1 MLWAIKRR
9 EKIMLKKLLQSLREY
24 KKDTWLTPLF
34 LLGEVAMEVIIP
46 LLMADLID
54 QGITG
59 GNMNMIVK
67 YGLILV
73 LFALVSLLF
82 GALAG
87 KYSAVAMSGFGKNLR
102 YDLFRHVQ
110 QLSYSNMDKFSTSGI
125 VTRLTTD
132 ISHVQ
137 NAFLMIIRI
146 AFRSPVMMIFATIM
160 TYRISPTIAGWFLVV
175 IPILAIGILLI
186 MKYSF
191 PVFER
196 AFDGYDDLNKVV
208 QENVRGIRV
217 VKSYVREEH
226 ENSKF
231 KAVSQKIFT
240 LMSKAERIL
249 SYELPLMNVIL
260 YAVMLLISWIGAK
273 LVVGGTMTTGQL
285 TSVFAYSMQILM
297 SLMTLGIVV
306 IFIAIARASAGRID
320 DLLKEQPEITSP
332 DSPVTQLTTGDVEFR
347 NVSFRYSS
355 KADKYALSN
364 ININIKSGQTIG
376 IIGGA
381 GSAKSTLVQLIPR
394 LYDASEGEVL
404 VSGINVKDYDLGVL
418 RSQVAMVLQKNILFE
433 GSIKENLRWG
443 NELATDEELIEAC
456 KAAQAHDFISTFP
469 NGYDTHLAQGGSN
482 VSGGQ
487 KQRLCIARALL
498 KRPKILILDD
508 STSAVDTRTD
518 AMIRKVFKES
528 IPDTTKIIIAQRL
541 ASVEDADQIIL
552 LDEGKMVD
560 IGTHEELLARNEIYQ
575 EAYYTQIKG
584 GEEHV
589 G

>member
-1 MLWAIKRR
+1 MLG
-9 EKIMLKKLLQSLREY
+9 KLLQSVREY

-46 LLMADLID
+46 LFMAELID

-59 GNMNMIVK
+59 GQMNQVVK

-73 LFALVSLLF
+73 LFALVSLIF
-82 GALAG
+82 GVLAG
-87 KYSAVAMSGFGKNLR
+87 KHSAIATSGFGKNLR

-132 ISHVQ
+132 ITHVQ

-146 AFRSPVMMIFATIM
+146 AFRSPVMMIFAMIM
-160 TYRISPTIAGWFLVV
+160 TYRSSPTIAMWFVIV
-175 IPILAIGILLI
+175 IPILAVGMVLI

-191 PVFER
+191 PIFER
-196 AFDGYDDLNKVV
+196 AFDSYDDLNKVV

-226 ENSKF
+226 EVSKF
-231 KAVSQKIFT
+231 QVVSQKIFAQ
-240 LMSKAERIL
+240 MVKAERIL
-249 SYELPLMNVIL
+249 SYELPLMQIVL
-260 YAVMLLISWIGAK
+260 YAVMLLISWVGAK
-273 LVVGGTMTTGQL
+273 LVVGGSMTTGEL

-306 IFIAIARASAGRID
+306 IMVAIARASAGRIN
-320 DLLKEQPEITSP
+320 DLLSEQPDITSP
-332 DSPVTQLTTGDVEFR
+332 ESPVMELHTGEVEFR
-347 NVSFRYSS
+347 NVSFRYSD
-355 KADKYALSN
+355 KAENYALSG
-364 ININIKSGQTIG
+364 INLRIASGQTIG
-376 IIGGA
+376 IIGAA

-404 VSGINVKDYDLGVL
+404 VSGTNVKDYDLNVL
-418 RSQVAMVLQKNILFE
+418 RNQVAMVLQKNILFE
-433 GSIKENLRWG
+433 GSIKENLHWG
-443 NELATDEELIEAC
+443 NESATDEELIEAC
-456 KAAQAHDFISTFP
+456 KAAQAHEFISTFSD
-469 NGYDTHLAQGGSN
+469 GYDTHLAQGGTN

-498 KRPKILILDD
+498 KKPKILILDD

-518 AMIRKVFKES
+518 ALIRNVFKES
-528 IPDTTKIIIAQRL
+528 IPDTTKIIIAQRI
-541 ASVEDADQIIL
+541 ASVEDADQIVL

-560 IGTHEELLARNEIYQ
+560 IGTHQELLDRSTIYQ
-575 EAYYTQIKG
+575 EAYHTQTRG
-584 GEEHV
+584 GEEQD

>member
-1 MLWAIKRR
+1 M
-9 EKIMLKKLLQSLREY
+9 MLKKLLQSLREY

-87 KYSAVAMSGFGKNLR
+87 KYSAIAMSGFGKNLR

-226 ENSKF
+226 EISKF

-260 YAVMLLISWIGAK
+260 YGVMLLISWIGAK

-306 IFIAIARASAGRID
+306 IFIAIARASAGRIN

-332 DSPVTQLTTGDVEFR
+332 ASPVTQLTTGDVQFR

-560 IGTHEELLARNEIYQ
+560 IGTHEELLGRNEIYQ

-589 G
+589 E

>member
-1 MLWAIKRR
+1 MVR
-9 EKIMLKKLLQSLREY
+9 KILQSVREY

-46 LLMADLID
+46 LFMAELID

-59 GNMNMIVK
+59 GQMNQVMK

-73 LFALVSLLF
+73 LFALVSLVF

-87 KYSAVAMSGFGKNLR
+87 KHSAIAMSGFGKNLR

-132 ISHVQ
+132 ITHVQ

-160 TYRISPTIAGWFLVV
+160 TYRISPSIASWFMIV
-175 IPILAIGILLI
+175 IPVLAIGMIII

-191 PVFER
+191 PIFER
-196 AFDGYDDLNKVV
+196 AFGSYDDLNKVV

-217 VKSYVREEH
+217 VKSYVREER
-226 ENSKF
+226 EISKF
-231 KAVSQKIFT
+231 QAVSQRI
-240 LMSKAERIL
+240 LAQMVKAERIL
-249 SYELPLMNVIL
+249 SYELPLMQIVL
-260 YAVMLLISWIGAK
+260 YAVMLIISWIGAK
-273 LVVGGTMTTGQL
+273 LVVGGSMTTGEL

-306 IFIAIARASAGRID
+306 IMVAIARASAGRIN
-320 DLLKEQPEITSP
+320 DLLSEQPDITSP
-332 DSPVTQLTTGDVEFR
+332 ESPVTELHSGEIEFR
-347 NVSFRYSS
+347 KVSFRYSD
-355 KADKYALSN
+355 KAENYALSG
-364 ININIKSGQTIG
+364 INLRIASGQTIG
-376 IIGGA
+376 IIGAA

-404 VSGINVKDYDLGVL
+404 VSGVNVKEYDLSVL
-418 RSQVAMVLQKNILFE
+418 RSQVAMVLQKNVLFE
-433 GSIKENLRWG
+433 GTIKENLRWG
-443 NELATDEELIEAC
+443 NENATDEELIEAC
-456 KAAQAHDFISTFP
+456 KAAQAHEFISMFP
-469 NGYDTHLAQGGSN
+469 DGYDTHLAQGGTN

-498 KRPKILILDD
+498 KKPKILILDD

-518 AMIRKVFKES
+518 ALIRNVFKES
-528 IPDTTKIIIAQRL
+528 IPDTTKIIIAQRI
-541 ASVEDADQIIL
+541 ASVEDADQIVVM
-552 LDEGKMVD
+552 DEGKMVD
-560 IGTHEELLARNEIYQ
+560 IGTHEELLSRNTIYQ
-575 EAYYTQIKG
+575 EAYYTQKKG
-584 GEEHV
+584 GEALD

>member
-1 MLWAIKRR
+1 M
-9 EKIMLKKLLQSLREY
+9 MLKKLLQSLREY

-87 KYSAVAMSGFGKNLR
+87 KYSAIAMSGFGKNLR

-226 ENSKF
+226 EISKF

-260 YAVMLLISWIGAK
+260 YGVMLLISWIGAK
-273 LVVGGTMTTGQL
+273 LVVGGTMTTGEL

-332 DSPVTQLTTGDVEFR
+332 ASPVTQLTTGDVQFR

-443 NELATDEELIEAC
+443 NELATDEELIKAC

-498 KRPKILILDD
+498 KRPEILILDD

-560 IGTHEELLARNEIYQ
+560 IGTHEELLGRNEIYQ

-589 G
+589 E

>member
-1 MLWAIKRR
+1 
-9 EKIMLKKLLQSLREY
+9 MLKKLLQSVREY

-34 LLGEVAMEVIIP
+34 LLGEVVMEVVIP

-54 QGITG
+54 QGISG
-59 GNMNMIVK
+59 GNMNVIVK

-87 KYSAVAMSGFGKNLR
+87 KYSAIAMSGFGKNLR

-132 ISHVQ
+132 ITHVQ

-226 ENSKF
+226 EISKF

-240 LMSKAERIL
+240 LMTKAERIL
-249 SYELPLMNVIL
+249 SYELPLMSVIL

-306 IFIAIARASAGRID
+306 IFIAIARASAVRIN

-332 DSPVTQLTTGDVEFR
+332 ASPVTQLTTGDVQFR

-355 KADKYALSN
+355 KADKYALSK

-404 VSGINVKDYDLGVL
+404 VSGVNVKDYDLGVL

-552 LDEGKMVD
+552 LDEGKMID

>member
-87 KYSAVAMSGFGKNLR
+87 KYSAIAMSGFGKNLR

-217 VKSYVREEH
+217 VKSYVREDREI
-226 ENSKF
+226 SKF
-231 KAVSQKIFT
+231 EAVSQKIFT
-240 LMSKAERIL
+240 LMTKAERIL

-260 YAVMLLISWIGAK
+260 YGVMLLISWIGAK

-306 IFIAIARASAGRID
+306 IFIAIARASAGRIN

-332 DSPVTQLTTGDVEFR
+332 ASPVTQLTTGDVEFR

>member
-1 MLWAIKRR
+1 MLG
-9 EKIMLKKLLQSLREY
+9 KLLQSVREY

-46 LLMADLID
+46 LFMAELID

-59 GNMNMIVK
+59 GQMNQVVK

-73 LFALVSLLF
+73 LFALVSLVF

-87 KYSAVAMSGFGKNLR
+87 KHSAIATSGFGKNLR

-132 ISHVQ
+132 ITHVQ

-160 TYRISPTIAGWFLVV
+160 TYRISPNIAMWFVIV
-175 IPILAIGILLI
+175 IPVLAVGMILI

-191 PVFER
+191 PIFER
-196 AFDGYDDLNKVV
+196 AFDSYDDLNKVV

-226 ENSKF
+226 EVSKF
-231 KAVSQKIFT
+231 QVVSQKIFAQ
-240 LMSKAERIL
+240 MVKAERIL
-249 SYELPLMNVIL
+249 SYELPLMQIVL
-260 YAVMLLISWIGAK
+260 YAVMLLISWVGAK
-273 LVVGGTMTTGQL
+273 LVVGGSMTTGEL

-306 IFIAIARASAGRID
+306 IMVAIARASAGRIN
-320 DLLKEQPEITSP
+320 DLLSEKPDITSP
-332 DSPVTQLTTGDVEFR
+332 ESSVMEMLTGEVEFR
-347 NVSFRYSS
+347 NVSFRYSD
-355 KADKYALSN
+355 KAENYALSG
-364 ININIKSGQTIG
+364 INLRIASGQTIG
-376 IIGGA
+376 IIGAA

-404 VSGINVKDYDLGVL
+404 VSGTNVKDYDLNVL
-418 RSQVAMVLQKNILFE
+418 RNQVAMVLQKNILFE

-443 NELATDEELIEAC
+443 NESATDEELIEAC
-456 KAAQAHDFISTFP
+456 KAAQAHEFISTFSD
-469 NGYDTHLAQGGSN
+469 GYDTHLAQGGTN

-498 KRPKILILDD
+498 KKPKILILDD

-518 AMIRKVFKES
+518 ALIRNVFKES
-528 IPDTTKIIIAQRL
+528 IPDTTKIIIAQRV
-541 ASVEDADQIIL
+541 ASVEDADQIVL

-560 IGTHEELLARNEIYQ
+560 IGTHQELLDRSTIYQ
-575 EAYYTQIKG
+575 EAYHTQTKG
-584 GEEHV
+584 GEELD

>member
-1 MLWAIKRR
+1 MVR
-9 EKIMLKKLLQSLREY
+9 KLLKSVREY

-46 LLMADLID
+46 LFMAELID
-54 QGITG
+54 LGITG
-59 GNMNMIVK
+59 GQMNQVMK

-73 LFALVSLLF
+73 LFALVSLVF

-87 KYSAVAMSGFGKNLR
+87 KHSAIAMSGFGKNLR

-132 ISHVQ
+132 ITHVQ

-160 TYRISPTIAGWFLVV
+160 TYRISPSIASWFMIV
-175 IPILAIGILLI
+175 IPVLAIGMIII

-191 PVFER
+191 PIFER
-196 AFDGYDDLNKVV
+196 AFGSYDDLNKVV

-217 VKSYVREEH
+217 VKSYVREER
-226 ENSKF
+226 EVSKF
-231 KAVSQKIFT
+231 QAVSQRIFAQ
-240 LMSKAERIL
+240 MVKAERIL
-249 SYELPLMNVIL
+249 SYELPLMQIVL
-260 YAVMLLISWIGAK
+260 YAVMLIISWIGAK
-273 LVVGGTMTTGQL
+273 LVVGGSMTTGEL

-306 IFIAIARASAGRID
+306 IMVAIARASAGRIHE
-320 DLLKEQPEITSP
+320 LLSEQPDITSP
-332 DSPVTQLTTGDVEFR
+332 ESPVTELHNGEIEFR
-347 NVSFRYSS
+347 NVSFRYSN
-355 KADKYALSN
+355 KAENYALSD
-364 ININIKSGQTIG
+364 INLRIASGQTIG
-376 IIGGA
+376 IIGAA

-404 VSGINVKDYDLGVL
+404 VSGVNVKEYDLSLL
-418 RSQVAMVLQKNILFE
+418 RSQVAMVLQKNVLFE
-433 GSIKENLRWG
+433 GTIKENLRWG
-443 NELATDEELIEAC
+443 NEHATDEELLEAC
-456 KAAQAHDFISTFP
+456 KAAQAHEFISTFP
-469 NGYDTHLAQGGSN
+469 DGYDTDLAQGGTN

-498 KRPKILILDD
+498 KKPKILILDD

-518 AMIRKVFKES
+518 ALIRNVFKES
-528 IPDTTKIIIAQRL
+528 IPDTTKIIIAQRI
-541 ASVEDADQIIL
+541 ASVEDADQIVV

-560 IGTHEELLARNEIYQ
+560 IGAHQELLGRNTIYQ
-575 EAYYTQIKG
+575 EAYNTQTKG
-584 GEEHV
+584 GEALDGTH
-589 G
+589 

>member
-1 MLWAIKRR
+1 MVR
-9 EKIMLKKLLQSLREY
+9 KLLQSVREY

-46 LLMADLID
+46 LFMAELID

-59 GNMNMIVK
+59 GQMNQVLK

-73 LFALVSLLF
+73 LFALVSLVF

-87 KYSAVAMSGFGKNLR
+87 KHSAIAMSGFGQNLR

-132 ISHVQ
+132 ITHVQ

-146 AFRSPVMMIFATIM
+146 AFRSPAMMIFATIM
-160 TYRISPTIAGWFLVV
+160 TYRISPSIASWFMIV
-175 IPILAIGILLI
+175 IPVLAIGVIII

-191 PVFER
+191 PIFER
-196 AFDGYDDLNKVV
+196 AFGSYDDLNKVV

-217 VKSYVREEH
+217 VKSYVREER
-226 ENSKF
+226 EVSKF
-231 KAVSQKIFT
+231 QAVSQRIFAQ
-240 LMSKAERIL
+240 MVKAERIL
-249 SYELPLMNVIL
+249 SYELPLMQIVL
-260 YAVMLLISWIGAK
+260 YAVMLIISWIGAK
-273 LVVGGTMTTGQL
+273 LVVGGSMTTGEL
-285 TSVFAYSMQILM
+285 TSIFAYSMQILM
-297 SLMTLGIVV
+297 SLMTLGLVV
-306 IFIAIARASAGRID
+306 IMVAIARASAGRIH
-320 DLLKEQPEITSP
+320 DLFSEQPDITSP
-332 DSPVTQLTTGDVEFR
+332 ESPVTELRSGEVEFR
-347 NVSFRYSS
+347 KVSFRYSD
-355 KADKYALSN
+355 KAENYALSG
-364 ININIKSGQTIG
+364 INLRIASGQTIG
-376 IIGGA
+376 IIGAA

-404 VSGINVKDYDLGVL
+404 VSGVNVKEYDLSVL
-418 RSQVAMVLQKNILFE
+418 RSQVAMVLQKNVLFE
-433 GSIKENLRWG
+433 GTIKENLRWG
-443 NELATDEELIEAC
+443 NENATDEELIEAC
-456 KAAQAHDFISTFP
+456 KAAQAHEFISTFP
-469 NGYDTHLAQGGSN
+469 DGYDTHLAQGGTN

-498 KRPKILILDD
+498 KKPKILILDD

-518 AMIRKVFKES
+518 ALIRNVFKES
-528 IPDTTKIIIAQRL
+528 IPDTTKIIIAQRI
-541 ASVEDADQIIL
+541 ASVEDADQIVV

-560 IGTHEELLARNEIYQ
+560 IGTHQELLGRNTIYQ
-575 EAYYTQIKG
+575 EAYYTQTKG
-584 GEEHV
+584 GEALD

>member
-1 MLWAIKRR
+1 MVR
-9 EKIMLKKLLQSLREY
+9 KLLQSVREY

-46 LLMADLID
+46 LFMAELID

-59 GNMNMIVK
+59 GQMNQVTK

-73 LFALVSLLF
+73 LFALVSLVF

-87 KYSAVAMSGFGKNLR
+87 KHSAIAMSGFGKNLR

-132 ISHVQ
+132 ITHVQ

-160 TYRISPTIAGWFLVV
+160 TYRISPAIAMWFMIV
-175 IPILAIGILLI
+175 IPVLAIGMMLI

-191 PVFER
+191 PIFER
-196 AFDGYDDLNKVV
+196 AFGSYDDLNKVV

-217 VKSYVREEH
+217 VKSYVREER
-226 ENSKF
+226 EVSKF
-231 KAVSQKIFT
+231 QAVSQRIFAQ
-240 LMSKAERIL
+240 MAKAERIL
-249 SYELPLMNVIL
+249 AYELPLMQIVL
-260 YAVMLLISWIGAK
+260 YAVMLMISWIGAK
-273 LVVGGTMTTGQL
+273 LVVGGNMTTGEL

-306 IFIAIARASAGRID
+306 IMVAIARASAGRIN
-320 DLLKEQPEITSP
+320 DLLSEQPDITSP
-332 DSPVTQLTTGDVEFR
+332 ESPVTELHSGEIEFR
-347 NVSFRYSS
+347 NVSFRYSD
-355 KADKYALSN
+355 KAENYALSG
-364 ININIKSGQTIG
+364 INLRMASGQTIG
-376 IIGGA
+376 IIGAA

-394 LYDASEGEVL
+394 LYDVSEGEVL
-404 VSGINVKDYDLGVL
+404 VSGVNVKEYNLSLL
-418 RSQVAMVLQKNILFE
+418 RSQVAMVLQKNVLFE
-433 GSIKENLRWG
+433 GTIKENLRWG
-443 NELATDEELIEAC
+443 NEHATDEELIEAC
-456 KAAQAHDFISTFP
+456 KAAQAHEFISTFP
-469 NGYDTHLAQGGSN
+469 DGYDTHLAQGGTN
-482 VSGGQ
+482 ISGGQ

-498 KRPKILILDD
+498 KKPKILILDD

-518 AMIRKVFKES
+518 ALIRNVFKES
-528 IPDTTKIIIAQRL
+528 IPDTTKIIIAQRI
-541 ASVEDADQIIL
+541 ASVEDADQIVV

-560 IGTHEELLARNEIYQ
+560 IGTHQELLDRNTIYQ
-575 EAYYTQIKG
+575 EAYYTQTKG
-584 GEEHV
+584 GEALD

>member
-1 MLWAIKRR
+1 MVR
-9 EKIMLKKLLQSLREY
+9 KILQSVREY

-46 LLMADLID
+46 LFMAELID

-59 GNMNMIVK
+59 GQMNQVMK

-73 LFALVSLLF
+73 LFALVSLVF

-87 KYSAVAMSGFGKNLR
+87 KHSAIAMSGFGKNLR

-132 ISHVQ
+132 ITHVQ

-160 TYRISPTIAGWFLVV
+160 TYRISPSIASWFMIV
-175 IPILAIGILLI
+175 IPVLAIGMIII

-191 PVFER
+191 PIFER
-196 AFDGYDDLNKVV
+196 AFGSYDDLNKVV

-217 VKSYVREEH
+217 VKSYVREER
-226 ENSKF
+226 EISKF
-231 KAVSQKIFT
+231 QAVSQRI
-240 LMSKAERIL
+240 LAQMVKAERIL
-249 SYELPLMNVIL
+249 SYELPLMQIVL
-260 YAVMLLISWIGAK
+260 YAVMLIISWIGAK
-273 LVVGGTMTTGQL
+273 LVVGGSMTTGEL

-306 IFIAIARASAGRID
+306 IMVAIARASAGRIN
-320 DLLKEQPEITSP
+320 DLLSEQSDITSP
-332 DSPVTQLTTGDVEFR
+332 DSPVTELHSGEIEFR
-347 NVSFRYSS
+347 KVSFRYSD
-355 KADKYALSN
+355 KAENYALSG
-364 ININIKSGQTIG
+364 INLRIASGQTIG
-376 IIGGA
+376 IIGAA

-404 VSGINVKDYDLGVL
+404 VSGVNVKEYDLSVL
-418 RSQVAMVLQKNILFE
+418 RSQVAMVLQKNVLFE
-433 GSIKENLRWG
+433 GTIKENLRWG
-443 NELATDEELIEAC
+443 NENATDEELIEAC
-456 KAAQAHDFISTFP
+456 KAAQAHEFISMFP
-469 NGYDTHLAQGGSN
+469 DGYDTHLAQGGTN

-498 KRPKILILDD
+498 KKPKILILDD

-518 AMIRKVFKES
+518 ALIRNVFKES
-528 IPDTTKIIIAQRL
+528 IPDTTKIIIAQRI
-541 ASVEDADQIIL
+541 ASVEDADQIVVM
-552 LDEGKMVD
+552 DEGKMVD
-560 IGTHEELLARNEIYQ
+560 IGTHEELLGRNTIYQ
-575 EAYYTQIKG
+575 EAYYTQKKG
-584 GEEHV
+584 GEALD

>member
-1 MLWAIKRR
+1 
-9 EKIMLKKLLQSLREY
+9 
-24 KKDTWLTPLF
+24 
-34 LLGEVAMEVIIP
+34 
-46 LLMADLID
+46 
-54 QGITG
+54 
-59 GNMNMIVK
+59 MNQVTK

-73 LFALVSLLF
+73 LFALVSLVF

-87 KYSAVAMSGFGKNLR
+87 KHSAIAMSGFGKNLR

-132 ISHVQ
+132 ITHVQ

-160 TYRISPTIAGWFLVV
+160 TYRISPSIATWFVIV
-175 IPILAIGILLI
+175 IPVLAIGMMII

-191 PVFER
+191 PIFER
-196 AFDGYDDLNKVV
+196 AFDSYDDLNKVV

-217 VKSYVREEH
+217 VKSYVREER
-226 ENSKF
+226 EVSKF
-231 KAVSQKIFT
+231 QVVSQRIFAQ
-240 LMSKAERIL
+240 MAKAERIL
-249 SYELPLMNVIL
+249 SYELPLMQIVM
-260 YAVMLLISWIGAK
+260 YAVMLMISWIGAK
-273 LVVGGTMTTGQL
+273 LVVGGNMTTGEL

-306 IFIAIARASAGRID
+306 IMVAIARASAGRIN
-320 DLLKEQPEITSP
+320 DLLSEQPDITSP
-332 DSPVTQLTTGDVEFR
+332 ESPVTELHNGEIEFR
-347 NVSFRYSS
+347 NVSFRYSG
-355 KADKYALSN
+355 KAENYALSG
-364 ININIKSGQTIG
+364 INLQISSGQTIG
-376 IIGGA
+376 IIGAA

-404 VSGINVKDYDLGVL
+404 VSGVNVKEYDLSLL
-418 RSQVAMVLQKNILFE
+418 RSQVAMVLQKNVLFE
-433 GSIKENLRWG
+433 GTIKENLRWG
-443 NELATDEELIEAC
+443 NEHATDEELIEAC
-456 KAAQAHDFISTFP
+456 KAAQAHEFISTFP
-469 NGYDTHLAQGGSN
+469 DGYDTHLAQGGTN

-498 KRPKILILDD
+498 KKPKILILDD

-518 AMIRKVFKES
+518 ALIRNIFKES
-528 IPDTTKIIIAQRL
+528 IPDTTKIIIAQRI
-541 ASVEDADQIIL
+541 ASVEDADQIVV

-560 IGTHEELLARNEIYQ
+560 IGTHEELLGRNTIYQ
-575 EAYYTQIKG
+575 EAYYTQTKG
-584 GEEHV
+584 GEALD

>member
-9 EKIMLKKLLQSLREY
+9 EKSMLKKLLQSLREY

-87 KYSAVAMSGFGKNLR
+87 KYSAIAMSGFGKNLR

-175 IPILAIGILLI
+175 IPFLAIGILLI

-217 VKSYVREEH
+217 VKSYVREDH
-226 ENSKF
+226 EISKF
-231 KAVSQKIFT
+231 EAVSQKIFT
-240 LMSKAERIL
+240 LMTKAERIL

-260 YAVMLLISWIGAK
+260 YGVMLLISWIGAK

-306 IFIAIARASAGRID
+306 IFIAIARASAGRIN

-332 DSPVTQLTTGDVEFR
+332 ASPVTQLTTGDVEFR
-347 NVSFRYSS
+347 NVSFSYSS

-404 VSGINVKDYDLGVL
+404 VSGINVKEYDLGVL

>member
-1 MLWAIKRR
+1 MVR
-9 EKIMLKKLLQSLREY
+9 KLLQSVREY

-46 LLMADLID
+46 LFMAELID

-59 GNMNMIVK
+59 GQMNQVTK

-73 LFALVSLLF
+73 LFALVSLVF

-87 KYSAVAMSGFGKNLR
+87 KHSAIAMSGFGKNLR

-132 ISHVQ
+132 ITHVQ

-160 TYRISPTIAGWFLVV
+160 TYRISPAIATWFMIV
-175 IPILAIGILLI
+175 IPVLAIGMMLI

-191 PVFER
+191 PIFER
-196 AFDGYDDLNKVV
+196 AFGSYDDLNKVV

-217 VKSYVREEH
+217 VKSYVREER
-226 ENSKF
+226 EVSKF
-231 KAVSQKIFT
+231 QAVSQRIFAQ
-240 LMSKAERIL
+240 MAKAERIL
-249 SYELPLMNVIL
+249 SYELPLMQIVL
-260 YAVMLLISWIGAK
+260 YAVMLMISWIGAK
-273 LVVGGTMTTGQL
+273 LVVGGTMTTGEL

-306 IFIAIARASAGRID
+306 IMVAIARASAGRIN
-320 DLLKEQPEITSP
+320 DLLSEQPDIASP
-332 DSPVTQLTTGDVEFR
+332 ESPVTELHNGEIEFR
-347 NVSFRYSS
+347 NVSFRYSG
-355 KADKYALSN
+355 KAENYALSG
-364 ININIKSGQTIG
+364 INLRIASGQTIG
-376 IIGGA
+376 IIGAA
-381 GSAKSTLVQLIPR
+381 GSAKSTMVQLIPR

-404 VSGINVKDYDLGVL
+404 VSGVNVKEYDLSLL
-418 RSQVAMVLQKNILFE
+418 RSQVAMVLQKNVLFE
-433 GSIKENLRWG
+433 GTIKENLRWG
-443 NELATDEELIEAC
+443 NENATDEELIEAC
-456 KAAQAHDFISTFP
+456 KAAQAHAFISTFP
-469 NGYDTHLAQGGSN
+469 DGYDTHLAQGGTN

-498 KRPKILILDD
+498 KKPKILILDD

-518 AMIRKVFKES
+518 ALIRNVFKEN
-528 IPDTTKIIIAQRL
+528 IPDTTKIIIAQRI
-541 ASVEDADQIIL
+541 ASVEDADQIL
-552 LDEGKMVD
+552 VLDEGKMVD
-560 IGTHEELLARNEIYQ
+560 IGTHQELLGRNTIYQ
-575 EAYYTQIKG
+575 EAYYTQTKG
-584 GEEHV
+584 GEALD

>member
-1 MLWAIKRR
+1 MVR
-9 EKIMLKKLLQSLREY
+9 KILQSVREY

-46 LLMADLID
+46 LFMAELID

-59 GNMNMIVK
+59 GQMNQVVK

-73 LFALVSLLF
+73 LFALVSLVF

-87 KYSAVAMSGFGKNLR
+87 KHSAIAMSGFGKNLR

-132 ISHVQ
+132 ITHVQ

-160 TYRISPTIAGWFLVV
+160 TYRISPSIASWFMIV
-175 IPILAIGILLI
+175 IPVLAIGMIII

-191 PVFER
+191 PIFER
-196 AFDGYDDLNKVV
+196 AFGSYDDLNKVV

-217 VKSYVREEH
+217 VKSYVREER
-226 ENSKF
+226 EISKF
-231 KAVSQKIFT
+231 QAVSQRI
-240 LMSKAERIL
+240 LAQMVKAERIL
-249 SYELPLMNVIL
+249 SYELPLMQIVL
-260 YAVMLLISWIGAK
+260 YAVMLIISWIGAK
-273 LVVGGTMTTGQL
+273 LVVGGSMTTGEL

-306 IFIAIARASAGRID
+306 IMVAIARASAGRIN
-320 DLLKEQPEITSP
+320 DLLSEQSDITSP
-332 DSPVTQLTTGDVEFR
+332 DSPVTELHSGEIEFR
-347 NVSFRYSS
+347 KVSFRYSD
-355 KADKYALSN
+355 KAENYALSG
-364 ININIKSGQTIG
+364 INLRIASGQTIG
-376 IIGGA
+376 IIGAA

-404 VSGINVKDYDLGVL
+404 VSGVNVKEYDLSVL
-418 RSQVAMVLQKNILFE
+418 RSQVAMVLQKNVLFE
-433 GSIKENLRWG
+433 GTIKENLRWG
-443 NELATDEELIEAC
+443 NENATDEELIEAC
-456 KAAQAHDFISTFP
+456 KAAQAHEFISMFP
-469 NGYDTHLAQGGSN
+469 DGYDTHLAQGGTN

-498 KRPKILILDD
+498 KKPKILILDD

-518 AMIRKVFKES
+518 ALIRNVFKES
-528 IPDTTKIIIAQRL
+528 IPDTTKIIIAQRI
-541 ASVEDADQIIL
+541 ASVEDADQIVVM
-552 LDEGKMVD
+552 DEGKMVD
-560 IGTHEELLARNEIYQ
+560 IGTHEELLGRNTIYQ
-575 EAYYTQIKG
+575 EAYYTQKKG
-584 GEEHV
+584 GEALD

>member
-87 KYSAVAMSGFGKNLR
+87 KYSAIAMSGFGKNLR

-226 ENSKF
+226 EISKF

-260 YAVMLLISWIGAK
+260 YGVMLLISWIGAK

-306 IFIAIARASAGRID
+306 IFIAIARASAGRIN

-332 DSPVTQLTTGDVEFR
+332 ASPVTQLTTGDVEFR
-347 NVSFRYSS
+347 NVSFRYSN

-364 ININIKSGQTIG
+364 IEINIKSGQTIG

-541 ASVEDADQIIL
+541 ASVEDADQIIV

>member
-1 MLWAIKRR
+1 MVR
-9 EKIMLKKLLQSLREY
+9 KLLKSVREY

-46 LLMADLID
+46 LFMAELID

-59 GNMNMIVK
+59 GQMNQVMK

-73 LFALVSLLF
+73 LNALVSLVF

-87 KYSAVAMSGFGKNLR
+87 KHSAIAMSGFGKNLR

-110 QLSYSNMDKFSTSGI
+110 QLSYSNMDKFSTPGI

-132 ISHVQ
+132 ITHVQ

-160 TYRISPTIAGWFLVV
+160 TYRISPSIASWFMIV
-175 IPILAIGILLI
+175 IPVLAIGMIII

-191 PVFER
+191 PIFER
-196 AFDGYDDLNKVV
+196 AFGSYDDLNKVV

-217 VKSYVREEH
+217 VKSYVREER
-226 ENSKF
+226 EVSKF
-231 KAVSQKIFT
+231 QAVSQRIFAQ
-240 LMSKAERIL
+240 MVKAERIL
-249 SYELPLMNVIL
+249 SYELPLMQIVL
-260 YAVMLLISWIGAK
+260 YAVMLIISWIGAK
-273 LVVGGTMTTGQL
+273 LVVGGSMTTGEL

-306 IFIAIARASAGRID
+306 IMVAIARASAGRIHE
-320 DLLKEQPEITSP
+320 LLSEQPDITSP
-332 DSPVTQLTTGDVEFR
+332 ESPVTELQNGEIEFR
-347 NVSFRYSS
+347 NVSFRYSN
-355 KADKYALSN
+355 KAENYALSD
-364 ININIKSGQTIG
+364 INLRIASGQTIG
-376 IIGGA
+376 IIGAA

-404 VSGINVKDYDLGVL
+404 VSGVNVKDYDLSLL
-418 RSQVAMVLQKNILFE
+418 RSQVAMVLQKNVLFE
-433 GSIKENLRWG
+433 GTIKENLRWG
-443 NELATDEELIEAC
+443 NEHATDEELLEAC
-456 KAAQAHDFISTFP
+456 KAAQAHEFISTFP
-469 NGYDTHLAQGGSN
+469 DGYDTHLAQGGTN

-498 KRPKILILDD
+498 KKPKILILDD

-518 AMIRKVFKES
+518 ALIRNVFKES
-528 IPDTTKIIIAQRL
+528 IPDTTKIIIAQRI
-541 ASVEDADQIIL
+541 ASVEDADQIVV

-560 IGTHEELLARNEIYQ
+560 IGTHQELLGRNTIYQ
-575 EAYYTQIKG
+575 EAYNTQTKG
-584 GEEHV
+584 GEALDGTH
-589 G
+589 